1 MRNKED
7 EVLRLAEKIE
17 PAIIGWRRA
26 IHRYPELGM
35 DTPRTAAFIEEE
47 LRNMGIEVRCIA
59 GCGVIGTLRGACEG
73 KTMAIRADID
83 GLPITE
89 ETGLPFASEIPGRM
103 HACGH
108 DAHAAIVLGAAMI
121 LSQLKKDLKG
131 NVRFI
136 FQPGE
141 ESSGGAR
148 VMIEEGALEDPKV
161 DAIIAGHV
169 GTLWPLESGQF
180 GFKCG
185 PFMAASDSFTITVK
199 GKGGHG
205 ATPEQCVDPIV
216 VAAQIILSMQAIV
229 SRETKPVEPAVVT
242 VGQVAAG
249 SAHNIIPEKCVLR
262 GTVRY
267 FDKGLEQFLP
277 RRIEEIAVGIARAMR
292 ADADVEYN
300 LGYRPVINDEEI
312 TQFLEESARTIVGQE
327 KVVDIQEPT
336 MGAEDMSYYLEKV
349 PGTFIGIGTANKEKG
364 TAYPNHHPKF
374 DVDEDVLHIAS
385 AVFARACID
394 YLSRN

>member
-1 MRNKED
+1 
-7 EVLRLAEKIE
+7 
-17 PAIIGWRRA
+17 
-26 IHRYPELGM
+26 
-35 DTPRTAAFIEEE
+35 
-47 LRNMGIEVRCIA
+47 
-59 GCGVIGTLRGACEG
+59 
-73 KTMAIRADID
+73 
-83 GLPITE
+83 
-89 ETGLPFASEIPGRM
+89 
-103 HACGH
+103 
-108 DAHAAIVLGAAMI
+108 
-121 LSQLKKDLKG
+121 
-131 NVRFI
+131 
-136 FQPGE
+136 
-141 ESSGGAR
+141 
-148 VMIEEGALEDPKV
+148 
-161 DAIIAGHV
+161 
-169 GTLWPLESGQF
+169 
-180 GFKCG
+180 
-185 PFMAASDSFTITVK
+185 
-199 GKGGHG
+199 
-205 ATPEQCVDPIV
+205 
-216 VAAQIILSMQAIV
+216 
-229 SRETKPVEPAVVT
+229 

-312 TQFLEESARTIVGQE
+312 TQFLKESARTIVGPE